1 MSSSSSVTAT
11 TVNGTTRITGLSSGI
26 DVDSIVEQLMAAE
39 KEKKLNK
46 LQQKEQ
52 LATWRQEAYREIISD
67 IQAFTNKY
75 FNLTSSNSLLSSKNF
90 NQFTVTSSSDAV
102 TASYTSAASAGSHSV
117 TVSQLATKAT
127 LASGASLSADVQ
139 GSAAADYSA
148 LSGKSIVLTVDG
160 TEYTVSLG
168 DVTDLTSL
176 QDAVDDA
183 VGEGKVTVGTTNN
196 SSGVSVLT
204 FTAAVITNED
214 GTTSDSGV
222 QEIAVSAPSSGESG
236 LSALG
241 FVAADGAVLSNRLT
255 TSTATL
261 EDIAAYLGIT
271 FNSTDGIELTV
282 NGTSFTFDKSTTV
295 EEMIDEINDADCG
308 ATIEYDQT
316 SGKLVMTAAA
326 TGAGNKL
333 TVTEGTGSDFLSK
346 ALSVATAGKDAKLTV
361 DGQAMTRST
370 NTVTVD
376 GVTYTLNATT
386 AETATVSLTQDTDA
400 VYDLVSSFV
409 EDYNS
414 LIETITAATTED
426 YDADYPPLTDDQK
439 AEMTDEEIENWEA
452 QAKVGLLEDDSLLRS
467 LLSELR
473 SAMVDSISG
482 VSTSIFAIGIDTGS
496 YDENGK
502 LYIDE
507 DALKEALQSDPDEIM
522 KLFTQ
527 QSSSYSG
534 TASVRKLTSAQLAT
548 RYSEEGIA
556 YRFYD
561 VLAKYTSTVHDNS
574 GSKGLLLEKAGVEND
589 TSSTD
594 NALSELIEEYQSA
607 LADEEDRLDEYEE
620 RLYAKYTTLETY
632 INEMN
637 TQLSALQSYLSSSTG
652 N

>member
-1 MSSSSSVTAT
+1 MSSSSSITST
-11 TVNGTTRITGLSSGI
+11 TVNGTTRITGLASGI

-52 LATWRQEAYREIISD
+52 LATWRQEAYRSILSD
-67 IQAFTNKY
+67 IQTFTNKY
-75 FNLTSSNSLLSSKNF
+75 FSLTSSGSLLSSKNF
-90 NQFTVTSSSDAV
+90 NQFTVISSSDAV
-102 TASYTSAASAGSHSV
+102 TASYTSAASAGSHTV

-148 LSGKSIVLTVDG
+148 LSGKSIVLTLDG
-160 TEYTVSLG
+160 TAYTVSLDG
-168 DVTDLTSL
+168 VTGIDTL

-183 VGEGKVTVGTTNN
+183 VSEGKVTVGTVTN
-196 SSGVSVLT
+196 SDGASVLT
-204 FTAAVITNED
+204 ITAA
-214 GTTSDSGV
+214 DSGV

-241 FVAADGAVLSNRLT
+241 FVKADGAVLSNRLT

-261 EDIAAYLGIT
+261 EDIADYLGIT
-271 FNSTDGIELTV
+271 FNSTDGIDLTV
-282 NGTSFTFDKSTTV
+282 NGTSFSFDKSTSV
-295 EEMIDEINDADCG
+295 DDMIDEINAADCG
-308 ATIEYDQT
+308 ATLKYDQS

-346 ALSVATAGKDAKLTV
+346 ALSVATAGKDAKLTI
-361 DGQAMTRST
+361 DGQAMTRSS

-376 GVTYTLNATT
+376 GVTYTLNAAT

-400 VYDLVSSFV
+400 VYDLVSNFV

-439 AEMTDEEIENWEA
+439 AAMTDEEIENWEA

-482 VSTSIFAIGIDTGS
+482 VSASIFAIGIDTGS

-534 TASVRKLTSAQLAT
+534 TASVRKLTSAQLST
-548 RYSEEGIA
+548 RYKEEGIA

-561 VLAKYTSTVHDNS
+561 VLAKYTSTVRDNS
-574 GSKGLLLEKAGVEND
+574 GSKGLLLEKAGAEND
-589 TSSTD
+589 TSETD
-594 NALSELIEEYQSA
+594 NSLSELIEKYQSA
-607 LADEEDRLDEYEE
+607 LADEEDRLDDYEE

-652 N
+652 S

>member
-1 MSSSSSVTAT
+1 MSSSSITST

-39 KEKKLNK
+39 KAKKLNK

-52 LATWRQEAYREIISD
+52 LATWRQEAYREIISQ
-67 IQAFTNKY
+67 IQTFTNKY
-75 FNLTSSNSLLSSKNF
+75 FSLTSSSSLLSGKNF
-90 NQFTVTSSSDAV
+90 NQFAVTSSSSAV

-148 LSGKSIVLTVDG
+148 LSGKSIVLTLDG
-160 TEYTVSLG
+160 TEYTVSLDG
-168 DVTDLTSL
+168 VTDLASL

-183 VGEGKVTVGTTNN
+183 VGEGKVTVGTTTN
-196 SSGVSVLT
+196 SSGASVLT
-204 FTAAVITNED
+204 ITAA
-214 GTTSDSGV
+214 DSGV
-222 QEIAVSAPSSGESG
+222 QEIAVSAPASDDSG

-255 TSTATL
+255 TSAATL

-271 FNSTDGIELTV
+271 FNSIDGIDLTV
-282 NGTSFTFDKSTTV
+282 NGVSFSFDKSTTV
-295 EEMIDEINDADCG
+295 AEMIDEINAADCG
-308 ATIEYDQT
+308 ATIEYDQS
-316 SGKLVMTAAA
+316 SGKLVMTAAT

-333 TVTEGTGSDFLSK
+333 AVTEGTGSDFLAK
-346 ALSVATAGKDAKLTV
+346 ALDVATAGKDAKLTV

-370 NTVTVD
+370 NTVTSD

-400 VYDLVSSFV
+400 VYDLISSFV

-414 LIETITAATTED
+414 LIETITAAVNED

-452 QAKVGLLEDDSLLRS
+452 KAKVGLLEDDSLLRS
-467 LLSELR
+467 LLRELR
-473 SAMVDSISG
+473 STMTDSISG

-507 DALKEALQSDPDEIM
+507 DALKEALQSDPDGIM

-534 TASVRKLTSAQLAT
+534 AATVRKLTSAQLST
-548 RYSEEGIA
+548 RYEEEGIA

-561 VLAKYTSTVHDNS
+561 VLAKYTSTVRDNS
-574 GSKGLLLEKAGVEND
+574 GNKGLLLEKAGVEND
-589 TSSTD
+589 TSETD
-594 NALSELIEEYQSA
+594 NALSELIGDYQSA

-632 INEMN
+632 ISKMN
-637 TQLSALQSYLSSSTG
+637 AQLSALSAYFSSSTG
-652 N
+652 S

>member
-1 MSSSSSVTAT
+1 MSSSIT
-11 TVNGTTRITGLSSGI
+11 TTTINGTTRITGLASGI

-67 IQAFTNKY
+67 LQTFTNKY
-75 FNLTSSNSLLSSKNF
+75 FSLTSSSSLLSSKNF
-90 NQFTVTSSSDAV
+90 NQFTVSSSSSAV
-102 TASYTSAASAGSHSV
+102 TASYTSAASAGSHTV

-139 GSAAADYSA
+139 GSAAADYSD
-148 LSGKSIVLTVDG
+148 LSGKSVVLTVDG
-160 TEYTVSLG
+160 TEYTVSLD
-168 DVTDLTSL
+168 DVTDLASL
-176 QDAVDDA
+176 QSAVDDA
-183 VGEGKVTVGTTNN
+183 VGEGKVTVATTTND
-196 SSGVSVLT
+196 SGASVLT
-204 FTAAVITNED
+204 ITAA
-214 GTTSDSGV
+214 DSGV
-222 QEIAVSAPSSGESG
+222 QEIAVSSPDAGDSG

-241 FVAADGAVLSNRLT
+241 FVAADGAVLANRLT

-261 EDIAAYLGIT
+261 EDVAAYLGIT

-282 NGTSFTFDKSTTV
+282 NGTSFSFDKSTTV
-295 EEMIDEINDADCG
+295 DELIDEINAADCG

-316 SGKLVMTAAA
+316 SGKLVMTAAT

-333 TVTEGTGSDFLSK
+333 TVAEGTGSDFLAK

-370 NTVTVD
+370 NTVTAD

-386 AETATVSLTQDTDA
+386 DEDATVSLIQDTDA

-409 EDYNS
+409 EDYNA
-414 LIETITAATTED
+414 LIATITAEITAD

-452 QAKVGLLEDDSLLRS
+452 QAKTGLLEDDSLLRS
-467 LLSELR
+467 MLSELR
-473 SAMVDSISG
+473 SAVTDSISG

-507 DALKEALQSDPDEIM
+507 DALKEALQSDPDEIV

-534 TASVRKLTSAQLAT
+534 TATVRKLTSAQLST
-548 RYSEEGIA
+548 RYKEEGVA

-561 VLAKYTSTVHDNS
+561 VLAKYTSTVRDSS

-589 TSSTD
+589 SSDTA
-594 NALSELIEEYQSA
+594 NSLSELIEDYQTA
-607 LADEEDRLDEYEE
+607 LADEEDRLDDYEE
-620 RLYAKYTTLETY
+620 RLYSKYTTLETY
-632 INEMN
+632 ISNMN
-637 TQLSALQSYLSSSTG
+637 AQLTALQSYLSSSTG
-652 N
+652 S